1 MSSLSSCRE
10 GLVGAS
16 KSDQDPKQYRYFT
29 LPNRLRVL
37 LVRVANCVVTD
48 NKNVDIVMGVIGIK
62 IVEVISG
69 VGPGWA

>member
-1 MSSLSSCRE
+1 MPHAARIPC
-10 GLVGAS
+10 AA
-16 KSDQDPKQYRYFT
+16 
-29 LPNRLRVL
+29 LPRRFERGVRVL